1 MQSEQEQVNSYC
13 DRYTNT
19 QFKKI
24 MATTSP
30 HRRVPDHYGKPDQG
44 WRARLYT
51 IIFEADTIAGR
62 RFDTALLILIVLSVA
77 TVIIDSIGAIR
88 ARELRLLGGLE
99 WLFTLLFTIEY
110 VVRLMCVK
118 RPLKYATSL
127 FGVIDLLSILPT
139 YLAIL
144 FPEFQSLVDIRLL
157 RMLRAF
163 RVLKLPRYFDESQ
176 VLLQALRNSRHK
188 ILVFLGAVII
198 MSVILGTIMY
208 VIEGPE
214 NGFTSIPIGMYW
226 AIVTLTT
233 TGYGDIHPKTPLG
246 QLITS
251 CAMLLGY
258 GIIALPTGIV
268 GVELAMSMMR
278 GAPTTRTCV
287 HCLTEGHEAE
297 SLFCKHC
304 GEALPAYQYDVAA
317 VGESPDELE
326 PNERMGRKGKRL

>member
-1 MQSEQEQVNSYC
+1 
-13 DRYTNT
+13 
-19 QFKKI
+19 
-24 MATTSP
+24 MATTSRKMP
-30 HRRVPDHYGKPDQG
+30 FNRYGKPDQG

-51 IIFEADTIAGR
+51 IIFEADTVAGR
-62 RFDTALLILIVLSVA
+62 RFDTALLIMIVLSVA

-88 ARELRLLGGLE
+88 IRQLWVLGGLE
-99 WLFTLLFTIEY
+99 WLFTILFTVEY
-110 VVRLMCVK
+110 IVRLMCVK

-144 FPEFQSLVDIRLL
+144 FPEFHSLIDVRLL
-157 RMLRAF
+157 RMLRVF

-214 NGFTSIPIGMYW
+214 NGFTSIPVGMYW

-233 TGYGDIHPKTPLG
+233 TGYGDIHPKTPMG

-251 CAMLLGY
+251 MAMLLGY

-278 GAPTTRTCV
+278 GAPTTRTCE
-287 HCLTEGHEAE
+287 HCLTEGHDADA
-297 SLFCKHC
+297 LFCKHC
-304 GEALPAYQYDVAA
+304 GEELPAYQYDPSAA
-317 VGESPDELE
+317 GLGADLLD
-326 PNERMGRKGKRL
+326 MAGRKKKPK

>member
-1 MQSEQEQVNSYC
+1 
-13 DRYTNT
+13 
-19 QFKKI
+19 
-24 MATTSP
+24 MAP
-30 HRRVPDHYGKPDQG
+30 NRYGKPDQG

-51 IIFEADTIAGR
+51 IIFEADTVAGR
-62 RFDTALLILIVLSVA
+62 RFDTALLIMIVLSVL

-88 ARELRLLGGLE
+88 IRQLWVLGGLE
-99 WLFTLLFTIEY
+99 WLFTILFTVEY
-110 VVRLMCVK
+110 IVRLMCVK

-144 FPEFQSLVDIRLL
+144 FPEFHSLIDVRLL
-157 RMLRAF
+157 RMLRVF

-214 NGFTSIPIGMYW
+214 NGFTSIPVGMYW

-233 TGYGDIHPKTPLG
+233 TGYGDIHPKTPMG

-251 CAMLLGY
+251 MAMLLGY

-278 GAPTTRTCV
+278 GAPTTRTCE
-287 HCLTEGHEAE
+287 HCLTEGHDADA
-297 SLFCKHC
+297 LFCKHC
-304 GEALPAYQYDVAA
+304 GEELPEYQYDPSAA
-317 VGESPDELE
+317 GLGDDLL
-326 PNERMGRKGKRL
+326 NMAGRNKRRRRS